1 MQTSYPKSILTI
13 AILLVLLSLVS
24 LATPFLSGFGMN
36 PAGRQ
41 PGNMAQGGNFRP
53 ENANPPQDGGFQGG
67 GNFQPGNGGFPQRS
81 GSGTASLAGILRTLG
96 LGGQAMIYINYG
108 IGIVGAGLA
117 ALAAFLIWKK
127 KKAGLNLALILA
139 IIFLLAALPDI
150 FSGLRMVN
158 SMTIVRYALNIISA
172 GAALVILAMSILP
185 SVRDEVE

>member
-13 AILLVLLSLVS
+13 TILLVLLSLVS
-24 LATPFLSGFGMN
+24 LAAPFLSGFGMN

-67 GNFQPGNGGFPQRS
+67 PGSGNFPQRS
-81 GSGTASLAGILRTLG
+81 NSGAFNLFSLTRALG

-108 IGIVGAGLA
+108 IGIAGAGLA
-117 ALAAFLIWKK
+117 ALAAFWVWKK

-158 SMTIVRYALNIISA
+158 SMTIIRYALNIISA

>member
-13 AILLVLLSLVS
+13 TILLVLLSLVS
-24 LATPFLSGFGMN
+24 LAAPFLSGFGMN

-67 GNFQPGNGGFPQRS
+67 PGSGNFPQRS
-81 GSGTASLAGILRTLG
+81 NSGAFNLFSLTRALG

-108 IGIVGAGLA
+108 IGIAGAGLA
-117 ALAAFLIWKK
+117 ALAAFWVWKK
-127 KKAGLNLALILA
+127 KKAGLNLALVLA
-139 IIFLLAALPDI
+139 ILFLLGALPGA
-150 FSGLRMVN
+150 FSGLRMMDAAAILRYTVN
-158 SMTIVRYALNIISA
+158 LLSA
-172 GAALVILAMSILP
+172 GASLVILAMSILP